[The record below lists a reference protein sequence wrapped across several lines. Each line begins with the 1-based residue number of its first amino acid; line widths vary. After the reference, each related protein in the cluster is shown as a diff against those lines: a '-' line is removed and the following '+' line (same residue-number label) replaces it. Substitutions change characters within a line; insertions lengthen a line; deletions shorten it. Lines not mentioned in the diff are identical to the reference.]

1 MLYEDYKDMLECL
14 LEENVGF
21 LLVGDKPTMLMDRDA
36 ARRRGCV
43 ALHTAWFVATA
54 AA

>member
-1 MLYEDYKDMLECL
+1 
-14 LEENVGF
+14 
-21 LLVGDKPTMLMDRDA
+21 MLMDRDA